1 MTALTISR
9 EGETLRL
16 AGSLRLEGAA
26 EALNRL
32 RRELARASVA
42 TLDLAG
48 VTRCDSSAVA
58 LLLEMQRQGVKQI
71 RHVPADMA
79 AIVRACQLETLL
91 ATDPAPSPAAERP
104 NHNEHS

>member
-1 MTALTISR
+1 MTALTITR

-16 AGSLRLEGAA
+16 TGTLRLEDAA
-26 EALNRL
+26 EALDGL
-32 RRELARASVA
+32 RRELARGPVA
-42 TLDLAG
+42 TLDLAE

-71 RHVPADMA
+71 FHVPADMA
-79 AIVRACQLETLL
+79 AIVRACQLEALL
-91 ATDPAPSPAAERP
+91 ATDSSSSPAAGRS